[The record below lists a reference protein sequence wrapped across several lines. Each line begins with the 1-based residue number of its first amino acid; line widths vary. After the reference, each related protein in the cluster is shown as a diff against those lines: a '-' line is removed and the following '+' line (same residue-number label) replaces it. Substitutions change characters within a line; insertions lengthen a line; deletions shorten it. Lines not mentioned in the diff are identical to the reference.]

1 MLLATQ
7 KLINRPGWWK
17 GMFALFQMP
26 ATGGEGEHLSKGHP
40 RLPPKQPLLASSGAG
55 AFRDKRRDYMQKEY
69 SQLRQ
74 SVIFKVIIGGLTT
87 VVFIFLGTVNLQS
100 QGLFIPISLRPV
112 LRIVAAYVD
121 TTKPLTVWITTN
133 CGKLLKRWKYQTP
146 LPVS

>member
-1 MLLATQ
+1 
-7 KLINRPGWWK
+7 
-17 GMFALFQMP
+17 
-26 ATGGEGEHLSKGHP
+26 
-40 RLPPKQPLLASSGAG
+40 
-55 AFRDKRRDYMQKEY
+55 MQKEY